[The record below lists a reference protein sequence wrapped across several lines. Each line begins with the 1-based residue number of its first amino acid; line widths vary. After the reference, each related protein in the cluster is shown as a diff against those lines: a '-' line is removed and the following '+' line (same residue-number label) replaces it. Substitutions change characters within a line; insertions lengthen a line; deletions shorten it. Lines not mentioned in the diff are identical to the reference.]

1 MTEGKGGSIEDRW
14 RDDSRYRPVHTPAK
28 REREPGLP
36 ADYGDATPEEVA
48 RAVLTYRPPKARPTG
63 SQP

>member
-1 MTEGKGGSIEDRW
+1 MPEGKSGSIEDRW
-14 RDDSRYRPVHTPAK
+14 RDDGRYRPVRTPAK
-28 REREPGLP
+28 REPGLP

-48 RAVLTYRPPKARPTG
+48 KAVLTYRPLKARPTG